1 MTILIQNHQCRPT
14 RQLCRG
20 KGYNINLGDL
30 LTDGGELD
38 TSMAKW
44 CQHRRDDGADVRL
57 WSPQGKCHAKE
68 EARRLGV
75 ESLFSW

>member
-1 MTILIQNHQCRPT
+1 MTMLIQNHQRRPT
-14 RQLCRG
+14 RQLRRT
-20 KGYNINLGDL
+20 KGYNIDLQDL

-38 TSMAKW
+38 TSMTKW

-57 WSPQGKCHAKE
+57 WSPQGKYHAKE

-75 ESLFSW
+75 ESLFAW